1 VVANISGL
9 RIGFPIRAVA
19 FDLDDTLFDR
29 RAALEMLLEKWTGA
43 PIDPRRVVKMNLLP
57 RKELFGELA
66 ELWSCGTGAE
76 AVERRFRAEFPACV
90 KPDPEAIAV
99 LDGLRAAGVPLGL
112 LSNGSPG
119 MQLAK
124 LRACGADPYF
134 PPRRCLISGA
144 IRMEKPD
151 PRAFCL
157 LAERLDVEPG
167 EILFIGDDPVRDI
180 AGATAAGMI
189 ACQLLRPGRE
199 RVAGVPVIESLE
211 ELPQLLTAHA

>member
-1 VVANISGL
+1 MVANISGL

-29 RAALEMLLEKWTGA
+29 GAALEMLLEKWMGTKV
-43 PIDPRRVVKMNLLP
+43 DPRQVVEMNLLP
-57 RKELFGELA
+57 RKELFEKLA
-66 ELWSCGTGAE
+66 QLSACDTAAD
-76 AVERRFRAEFPACV
+76 AVARRFRAEFPSCV
-90 KPDPEAIAV
+90 KRDPEAIAV

-124 LRACGADPYF
+124 LRACGAAPF
-134 PPRRCLISGA
+134 LPPRQRLFSGA

-151 PRAFCL
+151 PRAFRL
-157 LAERLDVEPG
+157 LADRLGVEPG
-167 EILFIGDDPVRDI
+167 EILFIGDDVERDI

-189 ACQLLRPGRE
+189 ACQFLRPGRE
-199 RVAGVPVIESLE
+199 RAAGVPVIESLV
-211 ELPQLLTAHA
+211 ELPKLLTAHA